1 MTSDNE
7 SFVESSLAYR
17 FIIFDISIVYSFYN
31 LAIPINLLNISD
43 DIIAM

>member
-17 FIIFDISIVYSFYN
+17 FIIFDISIVYR
-31 LAIPINLLNISD
+31 ISY
-43 DIIAM
+43 IAFTI